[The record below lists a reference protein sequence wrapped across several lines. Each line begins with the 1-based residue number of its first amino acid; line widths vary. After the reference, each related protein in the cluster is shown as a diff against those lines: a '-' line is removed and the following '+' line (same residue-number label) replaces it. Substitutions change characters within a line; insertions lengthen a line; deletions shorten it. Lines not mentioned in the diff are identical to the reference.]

1 MSISEIFNISITS
14 LRTNKLRS
22 SLTILGIVV
31 GIFSIIAMSTV
42 IEMLQAS
49 IESGVSA
56 LGKNTF
62 QIQKWPAFQTHNPQE
77 DAEVRNRR
85 NLTMEEF
92 FRLREKLDGKAKSVG
107 AELWRFGKLVKF
119 GNKETNPN
127 VNLSGCTPEAF
138 ENNNWNVELGRAF
151 NWNEVNSASN
161 YIILGKDISNVL
173 FKDRDPINEEV
184 KIDSKK
190 FRVIGVL
197 ESVGAFFGQSQDNF
211 VLIPISTFQTY
222 YGSDRRNSVNITVMT
237 FSKDDYKSLMELS
250 EGYFRTIRKV
260 PPGKPNDFDS
270 RTNEEVLKQINQIT
284 SGVKIGAY
292 VVAAIALL
300 AAGIGIMNIMLVSV
314 TERTKEIGIRK
325 SIGAKKKNI
334 LFQFLFESTTLCLF
348 GGFWGI
354 ILGLIVG
361 IFLGSLLN
369 AKVIIPF
376 DWVAIGVSLC
386 VIIGVGFGT
395 YPAYKASNLDPI
407 EALRYE

>member
-260 PPGKPNDFDS
+260 PPGKPNDFDF

-300 AAGIGIMNIMLVSV
+300 AVGIGIMNIMLVSV

-361 IFLGSLLN
+361 IFLGSLLS

-386 VIIGVGFGT
+386 VFIGVGFGT

>member
-260 PPGKPNDFDS
+260 PPGKPNDFDF

-361 IFLGSLLN
+361 IFLGSLLS

-386 VIIGVGFGT
+386 VFIGVGFGT